1 MEEMK
6 ALKFLL
12 TTVFIFTISI
22 ANAANVI
29 WDCFDSMEIND
40 PYIGQGTSIYYY
52 NNVTPELAFIY
63 QNNAIGLV
71 TSATATGDY
80 CNLGYP
86 VAYWVLA
93 NAGDIL
99 ISKEDYLSKEL
110 LYNNGYPN
118 MPERIDGATIT
129 TLPSKT
135 YYFAILGDN
144 YGESDWYA
152 WVEIYADTSGL
163 SVVNSAFS
171 FDTPLIVGGGA
182 VPEPSSGMLLIIG
195 ATLLCLKR
203 KAIYQSYRS
212 LTNP

>member
-40 PYIGQGTSIYYY
+40 SSFGQGISIYYY

-63 QNNAIGLV
+63 QKNAVGRV

-99 ISKEDYLSKEL
+99 ISKEDYLSKDL
-110 LYNNGYPN
+110 LYYGY
-118 MPERIDGATIT
+118 
-129 TLPSKT
+129 
-135 YYFAILGDN
+135 
-144 YGESDWYA
+144 
-152 WVEIYADTSGL
+152 
-163 SVVNSAFS
+163 
-171 FDTPLIVGGGA
+171 
-182 VPEPSSGMLLIIG
+182 
-195 ATLLCLKR
+195 
-203 KAIYQSYRS
+203 
-212 LTNP
+212 